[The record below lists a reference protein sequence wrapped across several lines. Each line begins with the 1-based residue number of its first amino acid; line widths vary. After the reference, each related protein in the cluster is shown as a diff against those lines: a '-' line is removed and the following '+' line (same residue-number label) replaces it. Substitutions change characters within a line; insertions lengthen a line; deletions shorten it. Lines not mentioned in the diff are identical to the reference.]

1 MGSAKAMSLPSGSVI
16 MTVLTLSP
24 DVRSLASMFSFPTAP
39 PALPCWSQ
47 PGYPSRITE
56 KSLGSFAHFQPIT
69 VSDDSSVVSLFR
81 SKAPRFVRG
90 WSLESIPQRLAVPER
105 AVDRRGHR
113 RQWASPLRGSPT
125 TRRRR
130 RRLRCRRRDH
140 TIKIESQ
147 ILINPQHLPLDAITV
162 IKKAVNS
169 YAGLQR
175 RKDWPIQESLWVTVA
190 STATAQPDL
199 TYARPT
205 QTTKLR
211 NYVFDAFG

>member
-90 WSLESIPQRLAVPER
+90 WSLESIPQRLAVEYEIPKLASFGLAHKALLCYSLR
-105 AVDRRGHR
+105 YQPSGSNSVGRMP
-113 RQWASPLRGSPT
+113 ASPLPPLFSVIYIACCLPCCP
-125 TRRRR
+125 
-130 RRLRCRRRDH
+130 LRCG
-140 TIKIESQ
+140 SQ
-147 ILINPQHLPLDAITV
+147 ER
-162 IKKAVNS
+162 
-169 YAGLQR
+169 YC
-175 RKDWPIQESLWVTVA
+175 VA
-190 STATAQPDL
+190 SQH
-199 TYARPT
+199 R
-205 QTTKLR
+205 QTHQ
-211 NYVFDAFG
+211 D

>member
-90 WSLESIPQRLAVPER
+90 WSLESIPQRLAVEYEIPKL
-105 AVDRRGHR
+105 
-113 RQWASPLRGSPT
+113 ASFGLAHKALLCRSLRYQPSGSNSVGRMPASQAGSDVTGT
-125 TRRRR
+125 TAKR
-130 RRLRCRRRDH
+130 
-140 TIKIESQ
+140 
-147 ILINPQHLPLDAITV
+147 
-162 IKKAVNS
+162 
-169 YAGLQR
+169 
-175 RKDWPIQESLWVTVA
+175 ESLP
-190 STATAQPDL
+190 STHCRSEERRVGKECRSRWAP
-199 TYARPT
+199 YH
-205 QTTKLR
+205 
-211 NYVFDAFG
+211 